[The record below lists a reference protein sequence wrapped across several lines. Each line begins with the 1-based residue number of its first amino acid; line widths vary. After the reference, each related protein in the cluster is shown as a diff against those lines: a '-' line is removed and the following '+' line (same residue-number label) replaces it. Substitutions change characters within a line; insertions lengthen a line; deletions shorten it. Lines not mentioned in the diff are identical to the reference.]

1 MPAKL
6 LVLLTF
12 HKNIHVNQVV
22 WLLWQHFPVTSGSVS
37 PLYSPGQWLLPSLP
51 LLLLH
56 ELGLQLNV
64 FCSQCLVGFSQFY
77 HRVRESI
84 CVLLAFMKLGLQLCT
99 DTLMVREELLD
110 VHLCIWRRKSTA
122 PSSIRT
128 IFYACNFLKLHDN
141 NS

>member
-6 LVLLTF
+6 LVPLTF
-12 HKNIHVNQVV
+12 QNIHVNQVV
-22 WLLWQHFPVTSGSVS
+22 WSVTIGSVS

-84 CVLLAFMKLGLQLCT
+84 CVLLAFMKLGLQLGT
-99 DTLMVREELLD
+99 DPLMVREELLD
-110 VHLCIWRRKSTA
+110 VH
-122 PSSIRT
+122 
-128 IFYACNFLKLHDN
+128 YAYG
-141 NS
+141 